1 MLRFCGSVCQQLL
14 VLQYLATQRF
24 SLPHLCA
31 AGCRCDKA
39 LRTHSHD
46 LRDKALRM
54 HSHALQL
61 LAGHPTT
68 SIVVFE
74 LTSKHYVDQARLYR
88 HMRDFEKAEEL
99 LGNASRVCM
108 DSPVQLCSIRL
119 EAALLARDMGKED
132 DINRV
137 LADLRSELN
146 RLAGQDKLHVEQ
158 QMRKLDR
165 KRSEMHL
172 Y

>member
-1 MLRFCGSVCQQLL
+1 MN
-14 VLQYLATQRF
+14 
-24 SLPHLCA
+24 
-31 AGCRCDKA
+31 K
-39 LRTHSHD
+39 
-46 LRDKALRM
+46 
-54 HSHALQL
+54 
-61 LAGHPTT
+61 
-68 SIVVFE
+68 VF
-74 LTSKHYVDQARLYR
+74 A
-88 HMRDFEKAEEL
+88 
-99 LGNASRVCM
+99 ASRTPACDVV
-108 DSPVQLCSIRL
+108 SHH

-137 LADLRSELN
+137 LADLRSEPN